1 MAERAAGFAEV
12 CRAPTPQIMMS
23 ITELMLAA

>member
-1 MAERAAGFAEV
+1 MPSVRQASQRLSS
-12 CRAPTPQIMMS
+12 TSPQIMMS